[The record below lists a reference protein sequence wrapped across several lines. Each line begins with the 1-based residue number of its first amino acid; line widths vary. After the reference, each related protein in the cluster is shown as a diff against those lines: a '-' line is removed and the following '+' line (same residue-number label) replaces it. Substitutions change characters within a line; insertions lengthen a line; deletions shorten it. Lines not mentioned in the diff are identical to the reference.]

1 MEKEVKTSKKLKIV
15 LVIVAVL
22 LVLVAAVL
30 FWFFNRKFD
39 VTFKI
44 NDNEKYTIQV
54 KYNKN
59 IKEEDIKNKDELGEN
74 FIDWYEVISGE
85 NDSDVLAKDAF
96 NFGTKIKEDKT
107 LKAVYKA
114 EQKEEE
120 EEKEIETIKITFDSK
135 GGSKIN
141 SVTMNAGAKLSFPK
155 NPTRNGYTFVSWTL
169 ANGKE
174 VKNNTAFKENTT
186 LYAKWNKVEE
196 PKKEEPKEE
205 TISLTLSRN
214 VIHRNGN
221 KTANAIARVENAT
234 GNVTYSID
242 SNACVTIDQNTGLV
256 TAKDVPEGSGTKIKF
271 WLQTCAT
278 DGSTVTITAKL
289 PSGKSASATLAIEK
303 DLKLKASLG
312 NAAQKQDVTQD
323 KQNFDANRD
332 KEFSIDA
339 NQTVTWSV
347 KPEGSNC
354 VTTGS
359 NNVKSANYDG
369 TILAKCNG
377 TSSWERTLVTATTD
391 ANQKLSVYYNQV
403 VN

>member
-1 MEKEVKTSKKLKIV
+1 MEKEVKTSKKMKIV
-15 LVIVAVL
+15 LIIVAVL
-22 LVLVAAVL
+22 LILVAAVL
-30 FWFFNRKFD
+30 LWFFNRKFD

-54 KYNKN
+54 KYNKT
-59 IKEEDIKNKDELGEN
+59 IKDKDIKSNDELGEN
-74 FIDWYEVISGE
+74 FIDWYEVISVE
-85 NDSDVLAKDAF
+85 DDSDILAKDSF
-96 NFGTKIKEDKT
+96 DFETKIKENKT

-114 EQKEEE
+114 EQKE

-141 SVTMNAGAKLSFPK
+141 SVTINAGAKLSFPK
-155 NPTRNGYTFVSWTL
+155 SPTRNGYTFVSWTL

-174 VKNNTAFKENTT
+174 VKNNTVFKENTT

-214 VIHRNGN
+214 VIHRNGI

-242 SNACVTIDQNTGLV
+242 SNVCVTIDKNTGLV
-256 TAKDVPEGSGTKIKF
+256 TANDIPEGNGSKIKA
-271 WLQTCAT
+271 WMNSCAN
-278 DGSTVTITAKL
+278 DGNTVTITAKL
-289 PSGKSASATLAIEK
+289 TSGKSASATLAIEK
-303 DLKLKASLG
+303 DLVLNASFG
-312 NAAQKQDVTQD
+312 NAAEKQNVTQD
-323 KQNFDANRD
+323 KQNFDTNRD
-332 KEFSIDA
+332 KEFSIEA
-339 NQTVTWSV
+339 NQSVTWSV
-347 KPEGSNC
+347 KPEGTNC
-354 VTTGS
+354 TTTSS
-359 NNVKSANYDG
+359 NNVKSTNYNG

-377 TSSWERTLVTATTD
+377 TPSWERTLVTATTD

>member
-44 NDNEKYTIQV
+44 NDSEKYTIQV
-54 KYNKN
+54 KYNKT
-59 IKEEDIKNKDELGEN
+59 IKEEDIKNKEELGEN
-74 FIDWYEVISGE
+74 FIDWYEVISVEDG
-85 NDSDVLAKDAF
+85 SDALAKDGF
-96 NFGTKIKEDKT
+96 DFGTKIKEEKT

-114 EQKEEE
+114 EQKEE

-174 VKNNTAFKENTT
+174 VKNNTVFKENAT
-186 LYAKWNKVEE
+186 LYAKWNKVEELKKEE

-221 KTANAIARVENAT
+221 KTANAIAKVENAT
-234 GNVTYSID
+234 GDVTYSID
-242 SNACVTIDQNTGLV
+242 SNSCVTIDKNTGLV
-256 TAKDVPEGSGTKIKF
+256 TAKDVPEGGGAKIKF

-303 DLKLKASLG
+303 DLKLKA
-312 NAAQKQDVTQD
+312 
-323 KQNFDANRD
+323 
-332 KEFSIDA
+332 
-339 NQTVTWSV
+339 
-347 KPEGSNC
+347 
-354 VTTGS
+354 
-359 NNVKSANYDG
+359 
-369 TILAKCNG
+369 
-377 TSSWERTLVTATTD
+377 
-391 ANQKLSVYYNQV
+391 
-403 VN
+403 